1 MPISYALPAP
11 QVSAICAPFSTAT
24 AVNRGFAHRG
34 YKKHN
39 LWPSGRGHSLPP
51 ISQRTVLSPT
61 AKLPH
66 AKLFAP
72 RSLLLPG
79 FPPANSTI
87 QLSTN
92 SFQNDRLPCKNEH
105 QGSWTDG
112 RTDGCCLEEERGEL
126 KKSGAMIPA
135 FPMCFAL
142 SRQVAFRAN
151 RVVNLR

>member
-24 AVNRGFAHRG
+24 AVNRGFARRG

-39 LWPSGRGHSLPP
+39 LWPSGRGRSLPP
-51 ISQRTVLSPT
+51 ISQRTVLPPT
-61 AKLPH
+61 AKLAH

-105 QGSWTDG
+105 QGSWTADG
-112 RTDGCCLEEERGEL
+112 RVLFGGGERGAE
-126 KKSGAMIPA
+126 KKWGNDSCISDVFRP
-135 FPMCFAL
+135 L
-142 SRQVAFRAN
+142 SSSCLPCQSCS
-151 RVVNLR
+151 